1 MKKFLLWGLIIAII
15 TPISIAFFMHEDI
28 FSRALGDANG
38 WLGYWGG
45 YFGALIGAATVYIAT
60 RQQLETQKKLH
71 MESLEKQTELHRDNL
86 IQQKELQLESI
97 RIGAEQNDERQRDLL
112 IVDLRIKKIDSVV
125 QDLINLNI
133 LNWERFNLL
142 SEYNTYN
149 DRKKNLNMRIRKE
162 RRIIIVEKISEK
174 KVKRSVRLLKIHK
187 NNLHKLRQKRI
198 NLEKAIDRKNEY
210 INLINDL
217 LDKETRK
224 RNEIRLLSAKVKSD
238 AMFADLDDDLNSFR
252 GYQDYILEFFY
263 QIVIE
268 DALSKES
275 FDNLIKARSEEL
287 QKLNNKA
294 IWLCKN
300 KLNSQ
305 LLLLQKGSKSNS

>member
-1 MKKFLLWGLIIAII
+1 
-15 TPISIAFFMHEDI
+15 
-28 FSRALGDANG
+28 
-38 WLGYWGG
+38 
-45 YFGALIGAATVYIAT
+45 
-60 RQQLETQKKLH
+60 
-71 MESLEKQTELHRDNL
+71 
-86 IQQKELQLESI
+86 
-97 RIGAEQNDERQRDLL
+97 
-112 IVDLRIKKIDSVV
+112 
-125 QDLINLNI
+125 
-133 LNWERFNLL
+133 
-142 SEYNTYN
+142 
-149 DRKKNLNMRIRKE
+149 MRIRKE

-268 DALSKES
+268 DALSKEF

-305 LLLLQKGSKSNS
+305 LLLLQ

>member
-15 TPISIAFFMHEDI
+15 TPIAIAYFMHKDI

-45 YFGALIGAATVYIAT
+45 YLGALIGAATVYIAT

-142 SEYNTYN
+142 SEYNGYN
-149 DRKKNLNMRIRKE
+149 DRKKNLNIRIRKE
-162 RRIIIVEKISEK
+162 KGIITLEKLSKK
-174 KVKRSVRLLKIHK
+174 KVKRPLRLLKIRK
-187 NNLHKLRQKRI
+187 NNLYKLRQKRI
-198 NLEKAIDRKNEY
+198 NLEKALAKRNEY

-217 LDKETRK
+217 LDRETRK
-224 RNEIRLLSAKVKSD
+224 RNEIRSLSAKVKSD
-238 AMFADLDDDLNSFR
+238 AMFADLDDDLDAFR

-263 QIVIE
+263 QKVLE
-268 DALSKES
+268 DTLPKES
-275 FDNLIKARSEEL
+275 FDNLIKSRSEEL

-294 IWLCKN
+294 IWLCKS
-300 KLNSQ
+300 KLNAQ